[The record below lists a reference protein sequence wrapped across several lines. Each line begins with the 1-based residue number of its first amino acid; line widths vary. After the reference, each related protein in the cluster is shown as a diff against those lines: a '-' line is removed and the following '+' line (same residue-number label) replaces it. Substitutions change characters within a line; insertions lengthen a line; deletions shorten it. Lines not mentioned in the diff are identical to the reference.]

1 MAIFSN
7 LCFLPDY
14 FSWDSLLL
22 SDLYKRVIAFVIHK
36 IRDIVTRFQECQKMK
51 TNSQNVLTT
60 LLGDPNYVARATR
73 ISLEKLENLM
83 GLEGLLEV
91 PIIDDKVDADN
102 ITVLKADEQEE
113 QLNNILKSN
122 GGVIKLAA

>member
-14 FSWDSLLL
+14 SSWDSLLL
-22 SDLYKRVIAFVIHK
+22 SDLYKHVIAFVILK
-36 IRDIVTRFQECQKMK
+36 IRDVVTRFQERQKMK

-60 LLGDPNYVARATR
+60 LLGDSNYVARATR

-83 GLEGLLEV
+83 GLGGLLEV
-91 PIIDDKVDADN
+91 PIIDDKVDVDN

-113 QLNNILKSN
+113 KLGNMLKRN
-122 GGVIKLAA
+122 GGVIKLTA